1 MSTTEEVPVFRDLVH
16 LRSHTD
22 SCNHVVRAGRGGS
35 PKENRGAVAWR
46 KKKGKWVEGRAGTN
60 SSPLQRSPPPPHTC
74 SLCWCPGEGVLPV
87 SFQPSQGGTRREKLI
102 SLSTA
107 HIGQLFSQEASSPQP
122 LSLSSQ
128 KFFTLD
134 LHGDPTEVRTFGFLS
149 TRFKS

>member
-87 SFQPSQGGTRREKLI
+87 SFQPSQGGTRREPVVPFG
-102 SLSTA
+102 TA
-107 HIGQLFSQEASSPQP
+107 HRGQLSFQEVSSPQP

-128 KFFTLD
+128 NFFKLD
-134 LHGDPTEVRTFGFLS
+134 LYGDPREVRTLVFDYTF
-149 TRFKS
+149 